1 MRDLRDSGTTI
12 LFVSHNLGTVKNFC
26 SEAILL
32 HRGELVAAGD
42 TSETIDR
49 YQALLSSIE
58 AQRGIQVGEGGPVS
72 YNVEEEEETPT
83 FKEDPGL
90 ERRRS
95 RLRHGTGEARISN
108 VEILDEYGEPT
119 NIVSPESTI
128 TVRVHLRY
136 EKAVKASTLGITLR
150 NGAGLDVFAT
160 DTGLENVPL
169 YDLHAGERVIIDF
182 TLKTPLQQGPY
193 SLAAAVSDPWNRTIY
208 LDWVDVA
215 TVFEILP
222 PMGRWATRGLVHLP
236 TRVEVHR
243 PDGEQGG
250 RSA

>member
-1 MRDLRDSGTTI
+1 

-58 AQRGIQVGEGGPVS
+58 AQRGIQVGVGGPVS

-95 RLRHGTGEARISN
+95 KLRHGTGEARISN
-108 VEILDEYGEPT
+108 VEVLDDYGEPT

-136 EKAVKASTLGITLR
+136 EKAVQASTLGITLR
-150 NGAGLDVFAT
+150 NGAGLDVFST
-160 DTGLENVPL
+160 DTGLENIPL
-169 YDLHAGERVIIDF
+169 RECHAGERVIIDF
-182 TLKTPLQQGPY
+182 SFETPLQQGSY
-193 SLAAAVSDPWNRTIY
+193 SVAAAVSDPWNKNIY
-208 LDWVDVA
+208 LDWVDVT
-215 TVFEILP
+215 TVFSILP
-222 PMGRWATRGLVHLP
+222 PKGRWFTKGLVHLP
-236 TRVEVHR
+236 TRAEIHR
-243 PDGEQGG
+243 LD
-250 RSA
+250 R